1 MPTLPVKTSGHV
13 VLANRP
19 GGVKC
24 VIMLFNR
31 RESGATVSA
40 TSFRPNVIRAS
51 SVLSTAFMEEEY
63 CSYFKI

>member
-31 RESGATVSA
+31 RESG
-40 TSFRPNVIRAS
+40 RPCQQRLFAQMS
-51 SVLSTAFMEEEY
+51 
-63 CSYFKI
+63 